1 MSRARLSIVR
11 GSDSQPG
18 SQPAIPSGSPVGRV
32 GGSTFSAN
40 LLLPSLG
47 RLAARVGH
55 ADFYEA
61 ALDLI
66 GGLVSC
72 DRRLVMR
79 YSRFDRPGFIV
90 NQSLPANY
98 EASYLDGLYRF
109 DPLFRVRPLRR
120 GDRRHH
126 LPGHARK
133 PAGRQLLR
141 RIFCQRDDPRRVG
154 RHAAGGRRKSALPC
168 ASIGTDGA
176 FGMPRSSSCANFT
189 RS

>member
-109 DPLFRVRPLRR
+109 DPLFRVVRSGEATGVITFRDMRESQPVDSFYDEFFASVMIHDELAVM
-120 GDRRHH
+120 
-126 LPGHARK
+126 LPA
-133 PAGRQLLR
+133 
-141 RIFCQRDDPRRVG
+141 VG
-154 RHAAGGRRKSALPC
+154 GIPALPC